1 MRKSETESEYN
12 LDMKGLRLA
21 AISLGCSKNRV
32 DTEEILGYLS
42 TKGCTITNDY
52 RSADL
57 IIVNTCSFIEEA
69 QQEAVNTLL
78 ELTEL
83 AESVKG
89 TGGKKPKIVAAGC
102 LVELFGTNIIKDI
115 PAVDGAIGVH
125 SYSSLDYFID
135 RLFSG
140 KQEVIKN
147 DPPPEYRALSSRL
160 LTTPVHSASVKI
172 AEGCSNRCHYCL
184 IPAIRGPYRS
194 RNPEEIIAEIN
205 DLLDQGSREINLI
218 AQDTTAYGHDREN
231 YPDLAGL
238 IEAIMER
245 KSYFRLRIMYTYP
258 SRIDDRLIEL
268 IAKEQRICNYLD
280 IPLQHCNDHVL
291 KKMGRL
297 YNRKDLEE
305 LIQKLRNQIPD
316 LALRTTLMVG
326 YPGESSAYFNDM
338 LSFIEEYPFESLG
351 AFTYSKQGGT
361 IAGNTEHQVSRRVS
375 KKRYRELMSKQQRI
389 ARQLNKK
396 LTGREL
402 TVLID
407 GTLRPGS
414 KWYYGRSE
422 FQAPEVDGVVYFRSP
437 VKLQPGSWVSVKIKA
452 ISSYDLLADNP
463 SLLEVNNN

>member
-1 MRKSETESEYN
+1 MIKSDSGSECK

-21 AISLGCSKNRV
+21 AISLGCSKNRI

-42 TKGCTITNDY
+42 TKGCILTNDY

-57 IIVNTCSFIEEA
+57 IIVNTCSFIETA
-69 QQEAVNTLL
+69 QQEAVSTLL
-78 ELTEL
+78 DLTDL
-83 AESVKG
+83 AAAVKEA
-89 TGGKKPKIVAAGC
+89 GGKKPKIVAAGC
-102 LVELFGTNIIKDI
+102 LVEVFGDDIIKDM

-125 SYSSLDYFID
+125 SYSRLDYFVD
-135 RLFSG
+135 QVFRG
-140 KQEVIKN
+140 QQEVIKN
-147 DPPPEYRALSSRL
+147 DPPHEYRALSSRL
-160 LTTPVHSASVKI
+160 LTSPVHSVNVKI

-194 RNPEEIIAEIN
+194 RDPEEIIAEIN
-205 DLLDQGSREINLI
+205 DLLDRGSREINLI

-245 KSYFRLRIMYTYP
+245 NSYFRLRIMYTYP

-268 IAKEQRICNYLD
+268 IAKEPRICNYLD

-297 YNRKDLEE
+297 YNRKNLEE

-326 YPGESSAYFNDM
+326 YPGETSAYFNDM

-361 IAGNTEHQVSRRVS
+361 IAGNAEHQVSRRVS
-375 KKRYRELMSKQQRI
+375 NKRYRELMSKQQRI
-389 ARQLNKK
+389 ARQLNEK
-396 LTGREL
+396 LAGKQL
-402 TVLID
+402 TVLVE

-414 KWYYGRSE
+414 NWHYGRAE

-437 VKLQPGSWVSVKIKA
+437 VNLQPGSWVSVKIKA
-452 ISSYDLLADNP
+452 ISSYNLLAGNP